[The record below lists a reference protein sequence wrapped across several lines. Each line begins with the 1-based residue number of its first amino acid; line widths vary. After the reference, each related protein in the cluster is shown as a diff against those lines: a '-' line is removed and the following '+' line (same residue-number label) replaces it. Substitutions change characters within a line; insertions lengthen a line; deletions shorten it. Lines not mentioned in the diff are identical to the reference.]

1 MIEKQYNGN
10 IRVENY
16 GLPEWAAE
24 VEQVINQGYKFDFET
39 NEHYP
44 QTMGYLYTAI
54 LVPKGEGY
62 GVAQVEPE
70 PKPKDDTNVKPKV
83 TAPKRGKL
91 LKAEAVEVQEVA

>member
-54 LVPKGEGY
+54 LVPKQDSVGSTDGKPD
-62 GVAQVEPE
+62 GDLGAAAQVEQVI
-70 PKPKDDTNVKPKV
+70 KQAKQG
-83 TAPKRGKL
+83 KRTK
-91 LKAEAVEVQEVA
+91 VEVLEVA

>member
-16 GLPEWAAE
+16 GLPEWVAE
-24 VEQVINQGYKFDFET
+24 IEQVINQGYKFDFET

-54 LVPKGEGY
+54 LVPRQGGNVGATEGKPD
-62 GVAQVEPE
+62 GDLGAAAQVEQVI
-70 PKPKDDTNVKPKV
+70 KQAKQG
-83 TAPKRGKL
+83 KRTK
-91 LKAEAVEVQEVA
+91 VEVLEVA

>member
-54 LVPKGEGY
+54 LVPKQDSVGSTDSKPNGDLGAAAVVE
-62 GVAQVEPE
+62 QVI
-70 PKPKDDTNVKPKV
+70 KQAKQG
-83 TAPKRGKL
+83 KRSQAV
-91 LKAEAVEVQEVA
+91 KAEVLEVA